1 MRGLPAMATIPT
13 DQPKRRVRD
22 ELAPPKTC
30 SVRAAEVMTS
40 LSRGTLKY
48 LKDGTLE
55 SIKVGKRR
63 LIYVASI
70 DKMLGIAQ

>member
-1 MRGLPAMATIPT
+1 MATIPT

-40 LSRGTLKY
+40 LSRGTLKKY
-48 LKDGTLE
+48 LKDGTLD